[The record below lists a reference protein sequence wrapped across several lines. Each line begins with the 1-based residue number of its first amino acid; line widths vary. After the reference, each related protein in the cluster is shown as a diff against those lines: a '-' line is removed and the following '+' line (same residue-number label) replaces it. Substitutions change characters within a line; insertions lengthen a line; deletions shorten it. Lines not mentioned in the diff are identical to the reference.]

1 MNINYKSKCKSGVD
15 GNETRQ
21 QMIVVLL
28 YPKMYPK
35 KIYLYIFIEQ
45 KLNLHFLDMIF
56 LHKLP

>member
-1 MNINYKSKCKSGVD
+1 MVMKPDK
-15 GNETRQ
+15 